1 MKTNRTNKYE
11 GRKKLMKKEKIE
23 EYLKSSAAL
32 LDARYTPQAGN
43 IYYLGESSARIGYV
57 KRRPFLVISNRVY
70 SKSLIICCEITS
82 TSSNPNSIPFILNGS
97 VSFIDVSREVPYFSK
112 DMKQSD
118 YYGTISQELL
128 SLVIYTK
135 TRLYTGEND
144 VEMNKIIDDYANRI
158 LSEIESGNL
167 QLRKPAE
174 DMETFKKTFIGRDK
188 IDYQN
193 PDDFGELSES
203 ETDESETVYRDS
215 NTRDSNTIFNDSMH
229 KALSSINISHDVDSG
244 DTNET
249 SDRNSTKL
257 QRGYW
262 FRNAQGKRCLKATK
276 DMNMKDKEK
285 FLTDMVQFGSYTC
298 FSKQFCTTGQT
309 IKNRA
314 DIYVKEFKEKGILP
328 EDIENF
334 VADARMRSKYLVTP
348 PHSN

>member
-1 MKTNRTNKYE
+1 
-11 GRKKLMKKEKIE
+11 MKKEKIE

-32 LDARYTPQAGN
+32 LDARFTPQAGN
-43 IYYLGESSARIGYV
+43 IYYLGESSAHIGHI
-57 KRRPFLVISNRVY
+57 KQRPFLVISNQVY

-82 TSSNPNSIPFILNGS
+82 TSSHQNSIPLILNGR
-97 VSFIDVSREVPYFSK
+97 VSFINVSREVQYLSK

-144 VEMNKIIDDYANRI
+144 VEMNKIIDNYANRI

-174 DMETFKKTFIGRDK
+174 DIETIKKTFIGRDK

-215 NTRDSNTIFNDSMH
+215 NTIFNDSMH
-229 KALSSINISHDVDSG
+229 KALSSINIMTDADSD
-244 DTNET
+244 DTDET
-249 SDRNSTKL
+249 SSRNSMKL
-257 QRGYW
+257 QHGYW
-262 FRNAQGKRCLKATK
+262 FRDTEGNRYLKAAR

-285 FLTDMVQFGSYTC
+285 FLMDMVQYGSYQH
-298 FSKQFCTTGQT
+298 FSEQFCISAQG

-314 DIYVKEFKEKGILP
+314 SQYTKEFKEKDMLP
-328 EDIENF
+328 KDIEDFMDN
-334 VADARMRSKYLVTP
+334 RTRKTKNSVTHL
-348 PHSN
+348 HSN

>member
-1 MKTNRTNKYE
+1 
-11 GRKKLMKKEKIE
+11 MKKEKIE

-43 IYYLGESSARIGYV
+43 IYYLGESSAHIGYV

-144 VEMNKIIDDYANRI
+144 VEMNKIIDNYANRI

-174 DMETFKKTFIGRDK
+174 DMETIKKTFIGRDK

-193 PDDFGELSES
+193 PDDFDELSES

-215 NTRDSNTIFNDSMH
+215 NSNTIFNDSMH
-229 KALSSINISHDVDSG
+229 KALSSINIMTDVDSD
-244 DTNET
+244 DTDET
-249 SDRNSTKL
+249 SSRNSMKL

-262 FRNAQGKRCLKATK
+262 FRDAQGNRCLKAAK

-285 FLTDMVQFGSYTC
+285 FLMDMVQYGSYQH
-298 FSKQFCTTGQT
+298 FSEQFYITAQA

-314 DIYVKEFKEKGILP
+314 SQYAKEFKERDMLP
-328 EDIENF
+328 KDIEDF
-334 VADARMRSKYLVTP
+334 MDSRTRKSKNSVTP

>member
-43 IYYLGESSARIGYV
+43 IYYLGESSAHIGYV

-144 VEMNKIIDDYANRI
+144 VEMNKIIDNYANRI

-167 QLRKPAE
+167 QLRKPIE

-193 PDDFGELSES
+193 PDDFDELSES
-203 ETDESETVYRDS
+203 ETDESETVCRDS
-215 NTRDSNTIFNDSMH
+215 NSNTIFNDSMH
-229 KALSSINISHDVDSG
+229 KALSSINIMTDVDSG

-262 FRNAQGKRCLKATK
+262 FRNAQGNRCLKATK

-285 FLTDMVQFGSYTC
+285 FLTDMVQFGSYTR

-334 VADARMRSKYLVTP
+334 VVDARLRSKYSVTP